1 MNALELAD
9 SMDGY
14 RMHPKMLNKDLM
26 EQEIKQAA
34 TMLRTIPA
42 LQAEIEALKSQSN
55 PYKAI
60 TDTKIEA
67 TAVSYKPLTKAQED
81 AIWVEAYQAGFEAG
95 KSYLI
100 QELRKEQEK

>member
-1 MNALELAD
+1 MNANELAD
-9 SMDGY
+9 ELEKVIDVRHYASEVL
-14 RMHPKMLNKDLM
+14 RK
-26 EQEIKQAA
+26 EVIK
-34 TMLRTIPA
+34 TLRQQ
-42 LQAEIEALKSQSN
+42 QAEIGALKSQSN

-81 AIWVEAYQAGFEAG
+81 SIWVEAYQAGFEAG

-100 QELRKEQEK
+100 QELRKAQEK